1 MARIVVVCGRERLNC
16 LWDCREA
23 GHAEPVWQDGARARM
38 LHDNGP
44 AAREMTKASDRRSRR
59 SAGRLG
65 AAEIAARLLDIAPAA
80 LGGARDLP
88 GISDMPAMALQ
99 QLPLLLVEDPQRQL
113 ERLRGMA
120 GRSSNGRKATRFAFS
135 TSLPSSNNQS
145 WPVQLDTVVN
155 APEHNASA

>member
-16 LWDCREA
+16 LFDCREA
-23 GHAEPVWQDGARARM
+23 EHAEPVWQDGARARM

-65 AAEIAARLLDIAPAA
+65 AAEIAARLLDVAPVA
-80 LGGARDLP
+80 LGSARDLH
-88 GISDMPAMALQ
+88 GISDMTAMVLQ

-113 ERLRGMA
+113 ERLRGMVRETLERQKGDA
-120 GRSSNGRKATRFAFS
+120 
-135 TSLPSSNNQS
+135 LCVLNQF
-145 WPVQLDTVVN
+145 TIF
-155 APEHNASA
+155 